1 MRGWARWKQ
10 VTAGCGGLL
19 IAGFACMMFFFF
31 RDQAAFEK
39 LPADVRTATVAARQ
53 TAHPPKPTKTPRP
66 TEAEATDEPTEA
78 PEPTATEEPV
88 ATEEPTATNE
98 PEEPTATDS
107 PTDEPPP
114 TPDAQGV
121 YDDIKP
127 IMETMHREVG
137 AIVFQNLR
145 VSTNPP
151 RCTFIVTDIWYGFK
165 DFEKERLVETV
176 ADLCAV
182 ATAKRGL
189 RGPAPKPGDDWGNY
203 PTTSFVDSFDKE
215 VAYRSAWRTKVIK

>member
-19 IAGFACMMFFFF
+19 IAGFACMMLFFF

-78 PEPTATEEPV
+78 PEPTATAEPD
-88 ATEEPTATNE
+88 ATAVSTATTA
-98 PEEPTATDS
+98 PEEPTATTA
-107 PTDEPPP
+107 PTDEPVP

-127 IMETMHREVG
+127 ILETMHREAG
-137 AIVFQNLR
+137 AVVFQNLE
-145 VSTNPP
+145 VTTNPP
-151 RCTFIVTDIWYGFK
+151 RCTFIVTDLWYGFK
-165 DFEKERLVETV
+165 DFEKERLVEVV

-182 ATAKRGL
+182 STAKRGL
-189 RGPAPKPGDDWGNY
+189 RGPAPKSGDDWGNY

-215 VAYRSAWRTKVIK
+215 VAYKSMFRTKIIK

>member
-10 VTAGCGGLL
+10 VAVGCGGLL
-19 IAGFACMMFFFF
+19 VAGFACMMFFFF
-31 RDQAAFEK
+31 RDQAAFDK

-53 TAHPPKPTKTPRP
+53 AARAPKPSETPRP
-66 TEAEATDEPTEA
+66 ADPVPTDEPSETPEPMDTDEPTA
-78 PEPTATEEPV
+78 TDGPTAM
-88 ATEEPTATNE
+88 AT
-98 PEEPTATDS
+98 PEEPTATVA
-107 PTDEPPP
+107 PTDEPAP
-114 TPDAQGV
+114 TPNAQGV

-127 IMETMHREVG
+127 IIETMHREAG

-151 RCTFIVTDIWYGFK
+151 RCTFIVTDLWYGFK

-182 ATAKRGL
+182 ATAKHGL

-203 PTTSFVDSFDKE
+203 PTTSFVDSFEKE
-215 VAYRSAWRTKVIK
+215 VAYKSMFRTKVIK